1 MFGLGYEVPR
11 AAHMVADGVQRTA
24 GVGFWRVELDT
35 AMAMDS
41 GNGRF
46 RDVGFCYM
54 CYGFW
59 CFWRLWCEG
68 NDTSCQMCL
77 RE

>member
-11 AAHMVADGVQRTA
+11 AAHMVADGVLRTA
-24 GVGFWRVELDT
+24 WVGFWRVELDT

-46 RDVGFCYM
+46 GDLGFC
-54 CYGFW
+54 
-59 CFWRLWCEG
+59 CFCHSGRTLY
-68 NDTSCQMCL
+68 L
-77 RE
+77 IFV